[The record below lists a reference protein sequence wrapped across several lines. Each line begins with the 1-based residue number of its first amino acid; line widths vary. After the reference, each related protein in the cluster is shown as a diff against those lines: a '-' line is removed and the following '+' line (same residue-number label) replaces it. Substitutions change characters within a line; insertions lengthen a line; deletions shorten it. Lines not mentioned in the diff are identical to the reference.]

1 MGDTA
6 VLIKVSQNVL
16 IAFVCLTLAVI
27 YHDMV
32 QYEKNHKK
40 QLLEK
45 KQKKRYETMTDETDD
60 IDVQASDMNKCA
72 FLWKKFPKFIIGYLG
87 LSIVISALII
97 PLSLDG
103 YAQRFVNNI
112 GQISRWL
119 FTLGFVGIG
128 AKTKFTT
135 LWESIKDGKYLKIY
149 LVGQT
154 VDTILTFIAAFIV
167 FT

>member
-45 KQKKRYETMTDETDD
+45 KQKKRYETMTEETDDRKDDADDNDD
-60 IDVQASDMNKCA
+60 IDVQSSDMNKCA

-97 PLSLDG
+97 PLSVDG
-103 YAQRFVNNI
+103 YALWVLLGLEQRQSLRRYGRV
-112 GQISRWL
+112 
-119 FTLGFVGIG
+119 
-128 AKTKFTT
+128 
-135 LWESIKDGKYLKIY
+135 
-149 LVGQT
+149 
-154 VDTILTFIAAFIV
+154 
-167 FT
+167 